1 MRSVSASP
9 YLGNALWVLA
19 SSLQAALLLTLFIR
33 KLYKSCPA
41 LCAYLVLNLV
51 SSLVIVLF
59 VYPLVGF
66 NSLAAFRIGWASQG
80 IVVAARAVAVG
91 EFCYN
96 VMGKFQGIWAL
107 GWRLLSA
114 IAVVVLLAGIGLGRH
129 DLRLLIL
136 TTDLGFELAI
146 AATVVGLFV
155 FAKYY
160 DFRISD
166 PLRSLGIG
174 FCLYSCVYVLNDAF
188 LQKFLAHYRDL
199 WNHVGSVAFIAS
211 LAIWL
216 RAYLKPVELPKPRVE
231 MLDKDVY
238 GTLMPEVNR
247 RLQQL
252 NDELGRVW
260 KTETRFQ

>member
-41 LCAYLVLNLV
+41 LCAYLALNLV
-51 SSLVIVLF
+51 SSFVMVLA

-66 NSLAAFRIGWASQG
+66 NSLVAWRVGWASQG
-80 IVVAARAVAVG
+80 IIVAARAVAVG

-96 VMGKFQGIWAL
+96 VMGRFQGIWAL
-107 GWRLLSA
+107 GWRILAA

-129 DLRLLIL
+129 DLRLLVL
-136 TTDLGFELAI
+136 TTDLGFEMAI
-146 AATVVGLFV
+146 AAAVVGLFV

-174 FCLYSCVYVLNDAF
+174 FCLYSCFNAVNDAF
-188 LQKFLAHYRDL
+188 LQQFLAHYRDL
-199 WNHVGSVAFIAS
+199 WNHVGTVAFIAS
-211 LAIWL
+211 LAIWF
-216 RAYLKPVELPKPRVE
+216 RAYLRPVELPKPRVE
-231 MLDKDVY
+231 MLDRNVY

-247 RLQQL
+247 RLQLL
-252 NDELGRVW
+252 NDELGRIW